1 MAGIP
6 ASSGEQQ
13 RRKQTLLDFFRD
25 HIGTAY
31 TADEL
36 AKATGMSEEDVKI
49 AVEALAY
56 EHEVAK
62 ERTEGGIAVYQR
74 KG

>member
-13 RRKQTLLDFFRD
+13 RRKQTVLDFFCD

-36 AKATGMSEEDVKI
+36 AEATGMSEEDVKI
-49 AVEALAY
+49 AVESLAY

-62 ERTEGGIAVYQR
+62 ERTEGGIAVYRR